1 MFKQFKLL
9 AFTPGDTVSAIT
21 HETRG
26 NNDVSTEHPQQA
38 GIDSAVENIKK
49 TVGNKGLNRDSLQIV
64 LDELVA
70 LAGNTAWWGA
80 DRYPPPEGDE
90 RQARYLIAED
100 ADKSYALYL
109 NVMRPGKKIVP
120 HNHTTWACIAAVE
133 GVEYNYVYD
142 RLDDGS
148 QPGVGKLAQIDTVV
162 VGPGTGIALMPDD
175 IHAVEIQGD
184 SVIRHLHMYG
194 RALETLD
201 QRLGFDLE
209 TGTCKIMPIGV
220 QTRR

>member
-1 MFKQFKLL
+1 MSVDHPHRAEISQAVQNIRNIVGTDGLTRQQLDRVLERVLQL
-9 AFTPGDTVSAIT
+9 AAHADWWSA
-21 HETRG
+21 E
-26 NNDVSTEHPQQA
+26 
-38 GIDSAVENIKK
+38 
-49 TVGNKGLNRDSLQIV
+49 
-64 LDELVA
+64 
-70 LAGNTAWWGA
+70 
-80 DRYPPPEGDE
+80 RYPAPEGDE
-90 RQARYLIAED
+90 RQARYLITED
-100 ADKSYALYL
+100 DDKSYALYL

-133 GVEYNYVYD
+133 GVEHNYVYE

-148 QPGVGKLAQIDTVV
+148 EPGVGRLRQTGVV
-162 VGPGTGIALMPDD
+162 VVEPGTGIALMPDD
-175 IHAVEIQGD
+175 IHAVQIQGE

-209 TGTCKIMPIGV
+209 QGTCSVMPIGV